1 MKKSLVVKIVSV
13 SLSLLVLSVLAGC
26 SSSANSSEASG
37 EDKNAAP
44 FVIRYYHASSATTPL
59 IYLVAHE
66 LGFDAEE
73 NLEFVDVGI
82 IPANEVLASVVAG
95 QIDVGGGHVNRLIAG
110 ISAGAK
116 LTAVVANS
124 ETTKELPHMV
134 FVTLEDSPIH
144 TAQDFEGKKLG
155 LTAYGGCNEGVSYA
169 WLLKN
174 GITNAKDFIEI
185 VVLPTEAKLLQALE
199 QGELD
204 VVGIHKDVDWLEERG
219 GLKVQYSDYDVWET
233 LGGATPSF
241 FTNKFIEA
249 HPDEIRRFCKVMAK
263 TENWNN
269 ASEENSTRARQIT
282 ADFYNIELKEIGKRY
297 YAPNAIILPES
308 VQVWIELLEVLGDT
322 PPGIKPEDVFTNEYN
337 AYYKQS

>member
-26 SSSANSSEASG
+26 SGNANSSEASG
-37 EDKNAAP
+37 GDKQAAP
-44 FVIRYYHASSATTPL
+44 FVIRYPHGAAGTTPSL
-59 IYLVAHE
+59 YLVAHE

-73 NLEFVDVGI
+73 NLEFVDVGVI
-82 IPANEVLASVVAG
+82 SSNEQVASVVAG
-95 QIDVGGGHVNRLIAG
+95 QIDVGGSHINRLIAG

-116 LTAVVANS
+116 LKAVAANS

-155 LTAYGGCNEGVSYA
+155 LTTYGGCNEGVSYA

-174 GITNAKDFIEI
+174 GITNPKDFIEI
-185 VVLPTEAKLLQALE
+185 VILPTEAKLLQALE

-204 VVGIHKDVDWLEERG
+204 VIGIHKDTDWLEARG

-233 LGGATPSF
+233 LGGSTPAYFSE
-241 FTNKFIEA
+241 KFIEA
-249 HPDEIRRFCKVMAK
+249 HPDEIRRFIKVVAK
-263 TENWNN
+263 TENWIN
-269 ASEENSTRARQIT
+269 ASEENSNRARQIT
-282 ADFYNIELKEIGKRY
+282 ADFYNIAVTEIGKRY
-297 YAPNAIILPES
+297 FAPDGIIRPETA
-308 VQVWIELLEVLGDT
+308 QVWIDLLEVLGDI